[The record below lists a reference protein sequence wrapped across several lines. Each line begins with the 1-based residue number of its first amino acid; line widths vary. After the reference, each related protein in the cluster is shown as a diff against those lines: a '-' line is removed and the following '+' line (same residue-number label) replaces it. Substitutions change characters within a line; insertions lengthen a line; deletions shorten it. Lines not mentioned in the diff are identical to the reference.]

1 MNEFVIRPQENEIMR
16 IKRSHGDDIDDPTD
30 RHIDE
35 VLEDLEDNNG
45 SFVIL
50 SDGDD
55 FIQTTGQLPDQL
67 MVEYQEDG
75 VHHQSMS
82 HSLTLDEVKEVLKQY
97 RRGSTDWKREY
108 EWEEV
113 EVGGGSGCA
122 GMVLSLV
129 LIMTVVAIVAA

>member
-1 MNEFVIRPQENEIMR
+1 MR

-35 VLEDLEDNNG
+35 VLEDLEDDNG

-55 FIQTTGQLPDQL
+55 FIQTTGQLPNQL

-75 VHHQSMS
+75 AHHRSTS
-82 HSLTLDEVKEVLKQY
+82 HSLTLDEVKEMFKQY

-108 EWEEV
+108 DWEAA
-113 EVGGGSGCA
+113 EVGSGSGCA
-122 GMVLSLV
+122 GMILSLV
-129 LIMTVVAIVAA
+129 LITAVVAIGTA

>member
-1 MNEFVIRPQENEIMR
+1 MR

-35 VLEDLEDNNG
+35 VLEDLEDDNG

-75 VHHQSMS
+75 VHH
-82 HSLTLDEVKEVLKQY
+82 
-97 RRGSTDWKREY
+97 
-108 EWEEV
+108 
-113 EVGGGSGCA
+113 
-122 GMVLSLV
+122 
-129 LIMTVVAIVAA
+129 